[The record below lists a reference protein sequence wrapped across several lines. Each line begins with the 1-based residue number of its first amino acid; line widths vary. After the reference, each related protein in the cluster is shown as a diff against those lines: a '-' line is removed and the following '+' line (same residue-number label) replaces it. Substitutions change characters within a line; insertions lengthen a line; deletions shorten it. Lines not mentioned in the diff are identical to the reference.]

1 VIAMQVK
8 VKLYTILKKYGEG
21 KLDKDNNLS
30 IPENHT
36 LQDLISHL
44 NLPER
49 LGKVCLVNGYPRD
62 IEYALRDGDEVKI
75 FSFIGG
81 G

>member
-1 VIAMQVK
+1 VQVK

-30 IPENHT
+30 IPEHLT
-36 LQDLISHL
+36 LQDLIFHL

-62 IEYALRDGDEVKI
+62 IEYTLSDGDEVKI

>member
-1 VIAMQVK
+1 MSMEVK
-8 VKLYTILKKYGEG
+8 VKLYSIFKKYGAG
-21 KLDKDNNLS
+21 KLDKDNNIS
-30 IPENHT
+30 IPEHLT

-49 LGKVCLVNGYPRD
+49 LGKVFLVNGYPREK
-62 IEYALRDGDEVKI
+62 EYTLSEGDEVKI
-75 FSFIGG
+75 LPLLGG

>member
-1 VIAMQVK
+1 MGMEVK

-21 KLDKDNNLS
+21 KLDKDNNIS
-30 IPENHT
+30 IPENLT

-44 NLPER
+44 NIPER
-49 LGKVCLVNGYPRD
+49 LGKVCLVNGYPRET
-62 IEYALRDGDEVKI
+62 EYTLSEGDEVKI
-75 FSFIGG
+75 LSIVGG

>member
-1 VIAMQVK
+1 MVVK
-8 VKLYTILKKYGEG
+8 VKLFTILKKYGEG
-21 KLDKDNNLS
+21 KLDKDNNIS
-30 IPENHT
+30 IHEHLT

-44 NLPER
+44 NIPER

-62 IEYALRDGDEVKI
+62 KEYTLSEGDEVKI
-75 FSFIGG
+75 LPLCGG

>member
-1 VIAMQVK
+1 MEIK

-21 KLDKDNNLS
+21 KLDKNNNIS
-30 IPENHT
+30 ISENFT

-44 NLPER
+44 NIPEKP
-49 LGKVCLVNGYPRD
+49 GKICLVNGYPRNS
-62 IEYALRDGDEVKI
+62 EFTLSEGDEVKI
-75 FSFIGG
+75 LPLMGG

>member
-1 VIAMQVK
+1 MEVK

-21 KLDKDNNLS
+21 KLDKDNNIS
-30 IPENHT
+30 IPEHFT

-44 NLPER
+44 SIPER

-62 IEYALRDGDEVKI
+62 IEYTLSEGDEVKI
-75 FSFIGG
+75 LSIMGG

>member
-1 VIAMQVK
+1 MISLEVK

-21 KLDKDNNLS
+21 KLDKDNNIS
-30 IPENHT
+30 IPEHLT

-44 NLPER
+44 NIPEK
-49 LGKVCLVNGYPRD
+49 LGKVCLVNGSPRD
-62 IEYALRDGDEVKI
+62 KEYTLSEEDEVKI
-75 FSFIGG
+75 LALMGG

>member
-1 VIAMQVK
+1 MEVK
-8 VKLYTILKKYGEG
+8 VKLYTTLKKYGAG
-21 KLDKDNNLS
+21 KLDKDNNIS
-30 IPENHT
+30 IPEHLT

-44 NLPER
+44 NIPEK

-62 IEYALRDGDEVKI
+62 IEHTLSEGDEVKI
-75 FSFIGG
+75 FSLIGG

>member
-1 VIAMQVK
+1 MEVK

-21 KLDKDNNLS
+21 KLDKDNNIS
-30 IPENHT
+30 IPERLT

-49 LGKVCLVNGYPRD
+49 LGKVCLVNGYPQD
-62 IEYALRDGDEVKI
+62 IEYTLSEGDEVKI
-75 FSFIGG
+75 LSIVGG

>member
-1 VIAMQVK
+1 MEVK

-21 KLDKDNNLS
+21 KLDKDNNIS
-30 IPENHT
+30 IPQHLT

-44 NLPER
+44 NIPER
-49 LGKVCLVNGYPRD
+49 LGKVFLVNGCPQD
-62 IEYALRDGDEVKI
+62 KEYTLSEGDEVKI
-75 FSFIGG
+75 LSIIGG

>member
-1 VIAMQVK
+1 MEVK

-21 KLDKDNNLS
+21 KLDKDNNIS
-30 IPENHT
+30 IPEHLT

-44 NLPER
+44 NIPER
-49 LGKVCLVNGYPRD
+49 LGKICLVNGYPRD
-62 IEYALRDGDEVKI
+62 IEYTLSEGDEVKI
-75 FSFIGG
+75 LSVIGG

>member
-1 VIAMQVK
+1 MISLEVK

-21 KLDKDNNLS
+21 KLDKDNNIS
-30 IPENHT
+30 IPEHLT

-44 NLPER
+44 NIPAK
-49 LGKVCLVNGYPRD
+49 LGKICLVNGHPRE
-62 IEYALRDGDEVKI
+62 IEDTLSEGDEVKI
-75 FSFIGG
+75 FSLLGG

>member
-1 VIAMQVK
+1 MEVK
-8 VKLYTILKKYGEG
+8 VKLYSILKKYGEG
-21 KLDKDNNLS
+21 KLDKDNNIS
-30 IPENHT
+30 IPERLP

-44 NLPER
+44 NIPER

-62 IEYALRDGDEVKI
+62 IEYTLSEGDEVKI
-75 FSFIGG
+75 LALIGG

>member
-1 VIAMQVK
+1 MVVK
-8 VKLYTILKKYGEG
+8 VKLFTILKKYGEG
-21 KLDKDNNLS
+21 KLDKDNNIS
-30 IPENHT
+30 IHEHLT

-44 NLPER
+44 NIPER

-62 IEYALRDGDEVKI
+62 KEYTLSEGDEVKI
-75 FSFIGG
+75 LALCGG

>member
-1 VIAMQVK
+1 MEVK

-21 KLDKDNNLS
+21 KLDKDNNIS
-30 IPENHT
+30 IHEHLT

-44 NLPER
+44 NIPER

-62 IEYALRDGDEVKI
+62 KEYTLSEGDEVKI
-75 FSFIGG
+75 LSFTGG

>member
-1 VIAMQVK
+1 MEVK

-21 KLDKDNNLS
+21 KLDKDNNIS
-30 IPENHT
+30 MPERLT

-44 NLPER
+44 NIPER
-49 LGKVCLVNGYPRD
+49 LGKVCLVNGYPQD
-62 IEYALRDGDEVKI
+62 IEYTLSEGDEVKI
-75 FSFIGG
+75 LSIVGG